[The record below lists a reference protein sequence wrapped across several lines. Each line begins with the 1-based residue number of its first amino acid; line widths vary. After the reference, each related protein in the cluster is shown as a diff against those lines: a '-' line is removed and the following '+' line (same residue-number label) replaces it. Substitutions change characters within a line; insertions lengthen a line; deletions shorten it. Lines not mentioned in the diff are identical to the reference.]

1 MNESTNVTNTIGI
14 RLSACE
20 CAYVC
25 VCSVHVSNV
34 NEMKQKNGQAEKC
47 LSKNLFANLFDF
59 DQTPQSCHRNKFC
72 MTF

>member
-14 RLSACE
+14 RLSA
-20 CAYVC
+20 C